1 MNYYTALPPQ
11 HGATPI
17 RGGAGEL
24 CWLVAGTERAALID
38 TGCGGKGLRELV
50 ESLADLPVL
59 VLLTHGHRDHIGGV
73 GQFGK
78 AWLHSA
84 DLPLVE
90 HSVDPARRAGFVRGK
105 EPELFARL
113 PADAFPPHGPTELF
127 PLREGEVFDLGGVTL
142 EVYET
147 PGHTPG
153 SVTLAD
159 SAHGVLY
166 TGDLCARRTLMMLPE
181 SQSLSILRTTLERLK
196 ELETDF
202 PVQHIGHDPAVPG
215 EGVLDNLLEC
225 IGEIFSG
232 RDDRIPFHNVSGSGW
247 LAKATRDAGQQF
259 RADGKYGNIVY
270 KDQNGW
276 NDTTS

>member
-11 HGATPI
+11 NGAIPI

-24 CWLVAGTERAALID
+24 CWLVTGTERAALID

-50 ESLADLPVL
+50 ESLTDLPVI

-78 AWLHSA
+78 AWLHPA

-90 HSVDPARRAGFVRGK
+90 RSVDPARRADFVRGK

-113 PADAFPPHGPTELF
+113 PEDTFPPHAPTEFL
-127 PLREGEVFDLGGVTL
+127 PLGEGDKFDLGGATL

-153 SVTLAD
+153 SVTFAD
-159 SAHGVLY
+159 TAHGVLY
-166 TGDLCARRTLMMLPE
+166 TGDICTRRTLMMLPE
-181 SQSLSILRTTLERLK
+181 SQRLTVLRATLARLKALERN
-196 ELETDF
+196 F
-202 PVQHIGHDPAVPG
+202 PIQHIGHDPAIPG
-215 EGVLDNLLEC
+215 EHAVDNLLDCVED
-225 IGEIFSG
+225 ILSG
-232 RDDRIPFHNVSGSGW
+232 RDDRVPFSNVSGSGW
-247 LAKATRDAGQQF
+247 LAKRTCDPEQQF
-259 RADGKYGNIVY
+259 PADGKYGNIVY
-270 KDQNGW
+270 KD
-276 NDTTS
+276 

>member
-11 HGATPI
+11 NGATPI

-24 CWLVAGTERAALID
+24 CWLIEGHEGAALID

-50 ESLADLPVL
+50 KSLTDLPVT
-59 VLLTHGHRDHIGGV
+59 VLLTHGHRDHIGGA

-78 AWLHSA
+78 VWLHPA
-84 DLPLVE
+84 DLPLAE
-90 HSVDPARRAGFVRGK
+90 RSADPVRRADFVRGK

-113 PADAFPPHGPTELF
+113 PEDTFPPHAPIEFL
-127 PLREGEVFDLGGVTL
+127 PLREGDRFDLGGVTL
-142 EVYET
+142 KVYET

-153 SVTLAD
+153 SVTFAD
-159 SAHGVLY
+159 AIHGVLY

-181 SQSLSILRTTLERLK
+181 SQSLTVLRTTLERLK
-196 ELETDF
+196 QLEQDF
-202 PVQHIGHDPAVPG
+202 PIQHIGHDPAVPG
-215 EGVLDNLLEC
+215 EGAVDNLLDCVED
-225 IGEIFSG
+225 ILNG

-247 LAKATRDAGQQF
+247 LAKATRDKEQQF

-270 KDQNGW
+270 KD
-276 NDTTS
+276 